1 MAQQDPAQLATDL
14 VTAFNN
20 NDWEAC
26 RQNLSSD
33 SIYDEVGTSRK
44 LEGVETIIDA
54 LQGWKQAMPDVKG
67 AVGSAISTG
76 NTAVLEV
83 TWTGTQTGPL
93 EGPGGTIA
101 PTGKQQI
108 TRSGWVL
115 ECDSCRVT
123 QSRHYFDM
131 LSFMQQLG
139 QL

>member
-101 PTGKQQI
+101 PTGK
-108 TRSGWVL
+108 
-115 ECDSCRVT
+115 
-123 QSRHYFDM
+123 
-131 LSFMQQLG
+131 
-139 QL
+139 

>member
-20 NDWEAC
+20 SDWEAF
-26 RQNLSSD
+26 RQSLSAD
-33 SIYDEVGTSRK
+33 SVYDEVGTSRT
-44 LEGVETIIDA
+44 LEGVDTIIDA
-54 LQGWKQAMPDVKG
+54 LQGWKEAMPDAKG
-67 AVGSAISTG
+67 TVDCAISTG
-76 NTAVLEV
+76 NTAVLEL
-83 TWTGTQTGPL
+83 TWTGTHTGPL

-101 PTGKQQI
+101 PTGRQQT
-108 TRSGWVL
+108 TRAGWVL
-115 ECDSCRVT
+115 ECDSGKVT